1 MRHKRRILSGLLAE
15 IAFAGLPLLIVLMVL
30 LRYERGDHIWSAPEW
45 AFGAAILFGQAL
57 VKFMTGLA
65 HGGKAA
71 HGPVALAITLIIV
84 LGLAPSLLVLTLILM
99 AREGSP
105 VQPAEVATGLCVA
118 QIVWFLAAAATYVMF
133 GAVGEAW
140 REQPQTAVS
149 TVARIDG

>member
-1 MRHKRRILSGLLAE
+1 MPNKRRILSGLLAE
-15 IAFAGLPLLIVLMVL
+15 IAFAALPLLIVLMVL
-30 LRYERGDHIWSAPEW
+30 LRYDHGKHIWAAPEW

-99 AREGSP
+99 ARESAQSQSP
-105 VQPAEVATGLCVA
+105 EVATGLCVA
-118 QIVWFLAAAATYVMF
+118 QIVWFLGGAATYVVF

-140 REQPQTAVS
+140 REKPQPAIKTS
-149 TVARIDG
+149 